1 MQNGESE
8 QGLYLPQLEK
18 DACGIGLIA
27 NLRAEKSFKI
37 VSDALTMLENMEH
50 RGACGCE
57 ENTGDGAG
65 ILTQIP
71 HLFFKNHAES
81 TGNKL
86 PENGHY
92 AVGFTFMPK
101 DNKLSTSII
110 SIIKNILVSHD
121 FRVLFIRDV
130 PTDNSMLGQGA
141 LDTEPNMIQ
150 IFVAPLDIKI
160 VRQNMERRLYVIR
173 NHIVREVVK
182 TFPELKEVF
191 YFPSFSSQT
200 IIYKG
205 QLRAIQ
211 IRKYFKDLLDENY
224 TSAIALVH
232 SRFSTN
238 TVPRWKLAQ
247 PFRCIAH
254 NGEIN
259 TVQGNVNWWT
269 AREKELVSD
278 VYSKEDFNHLLP
290 VCSPTLSDSG
300 NFDAVLEF
308 LFRNGYSMPHALMM
322 MVPEAFQND
331 EGMEKYKKDFYS
343 HNEPL
348 MEPWDGPASI
358 CFSDGIVVGATVD
371 RNGLRPS
378 KYCLTNDDRIILAS
392 ESGVLEIPQEN
403 VIFKGNLSPGKILIA
418 DLDTGRIVGDEELKS
433 IICQRYPY
441 SKWNEQYRVCINDIH
456 AVELDFLQSDLPLNI
471 REIAAGYTLEDQEI
485 LLASMADTG
494 YEPVNSMGSDIP
506 LAILSKQ
513 AQPVYNYFK
522 QEFAQV
528 TNPPIDPLRE
538 KFFMTL
544 QCYLGSMGDIL
555 HIKGENAKQILLN
568 GPVLSQHEYNKVL
581 ASEQYGFKT
590 DNILALFNA
599 TDSSNLQSS
608 IEAKCIEAESKV
620 KNGCNILIIQ
630 NTEISQSVAAIPSLL
645 MTGAVHHHLIQSG
658 LRRRVSIVLNSND
671 IIEAHHVACLLSFG
685 ADAVY
690 PSLTIECIK
699 SISENNGKD
708 PGKAAK
714 NLIKAMDAGLLKIMS
729 KLGIST
735 VNSYKAAQTFEALG
749 IHKEVMNVCFKGA
762 VSRIGGMTF
771 EMLAKEQ
778 LHKHNLAFSFKN
790 ETELPESGR
799 YQWKQRGEHHL
810 FNPTSVHLL
819 QHATKTG
826 SYETFKKYST
836 ETNNQSERAC
846 TLRSLLEFK
855 QGKPIALVEVEPVE
869 NIMRRFATGAMSFG
883 SISAE
888 AHTTLAIAMN
898 RIGGKS
904 NSGEGGEDSKRY
916 KPLEN
921 GDSMRSAIK
930 QVASGRFGVTIEYL
944 NNADEIQIKI
954 AQGAKPGEGGQ
965 LPGHKVDATIAR
977 IRHSTEGV
985 GLISPPPH
993 HDIYSIEDL
1002 AQLIFDLKNANP
1014 SARISVKLV
1023 AKAGVGIIASGVA
1036 KAHADHILISGFDG
1050 GTGASPLSSIMHAG
1064 IPWELGLAETHQV
1077 LVKNRLRDRVTL
1089 QTDGQIR
1096 TGKDMAVATMLGAEE
1111 WGIATASLV
1120 VSGCIL
1126 MRKCHLNT
1134 CPVGI
1139 ATQDET
1145 LRAKF
1150 EGKVEYLINYFTFL
1164 ATELREIMA
1173 ELGFRSVNEMV
1184 GRSDML
1190 TYDVSNKYWKY
1201 RHLDL
1206 SPLLYQQPNAEGQ
1219 TVYKSIPQDHGID
1232 DVIDHKLI
1240 KYASLAID
1248 EKVGINSVFR
1258 IKSTDR
1264 AVGTMLSSHIAK
1276 KYGGVGLPHGS
1287 VDFRFQGSAGQTFGG
1302 FAIKGLHF
1310 ILEGE
1315 ANDYFGKGLSGATL
1329 IITPNRA
1336 FVAEPQ
1342 ENIIVGNVALFGATS
1357 GEVFIKGRAGQRFAV
1372 RNSGASAVVEGV
1384 GDNAC
1389 EYMTGGMVTILGSV
1403 GRNFAAGMSGGI
1415 AYVYDQA
1422 DQLDVL
1428 LNREMVILDE
1438 VTPHDEHLI
1447 KEQLRDH
1454 FRYTG
1459 SSQALEILTHWN
1471 THKRK
1476 FSKVMPVEYK
1486 AVLARRKDPGFITKS
1501 KKVVATRYGF

>member
-1 MQNGESE
+1 MQKEESD
-8 QGLYLPQLEK
+8 QGLYLPQMEK

-27 NLRAEKSFKI
+27 NLHAEKSFSI

-50 RGACGCE
+50 RGACGCD

-71 HLFFKNHAES
+71 HDFFSAYAISIGKS
-81 TGNKL
+81 L
-86 PENGHY
+86 PDNGHY
-92 AVGFTFMPK
+92 AVGFTFLPK
-101 DNKLSTSII
+101 DKILADNIVSII
-110 SIIKNILVSHD
+110 EKILSFHD
-121 FRVLFIRDV
+121 FKLLFIRDV
-130 PTDNSMLGQGA
+130 PRDNSMLGQGA
-141 LDTEPNMIQ
+141 LDSEPDMLQLFVEPYDIQ
-150 IFVAPLDIKI
+150 V
-160 VRQNMERRLYVIR
+160 VRHNMERRLYVIR
-173 NHIVREVVK
+173 NHIVREIVS
-182 TFPELKEVF
+182 TYPELKEEF

-211 IRKYFKDLLDENY
+211 IREYFKDLLDENY

-238 TVPRWKLAQ
+238 TIPRWKLAQ

-259 TVQGNVNWWT
+259 TVQGNVNWWA
-269 AREKELVSD
+269 AREKDLVSD
-278 VYSKEDFNHLLP
+278 VYSQEDFKHLLP
-290 VCSPTLSDSG
+290 VCSPSLSDSG

-331 EGMEKYKKDFYS
+331 NGMEKYKKDFYS
-343 HNEPL
+343 YYEPI

-378 KYCLTNDDRIILAS
+378 KYCVTNDHRIILAS
-392 ESGVLEIPQEN
+392 ESGVLEIPQDN
-403 VIFKGNLSPGKILIA
+403 IIYKGNLSPGKILIA
-418 DLDTGRIVGDEELKS
+418 DLDAGRIVGDEELKS
-433 IICQRYPY
+433 IICKRYPY
-441 SKWNEQYRVCINDIH
+441 SKWNEENRISTNDIESKEIENNS
-456 AVELDFLQSDLPLNI
+456 VTIPLNV
-471 REIAAGYTLEDQEI
+471 RELAAGYTEEDEQI
-485 LLASMADTG
+485 LLASMAESG
-494 YEPVNSMGSDIP
+494 YEPINSMGSDIP
-506 LAILSKQ
+506 LAVLSRQ

-544 QCYLGSMGDIL
+544 QCYLGGTGDIL
-555 HIKGENAKQILLN
+555 NIKAKNAKQILLK
-568 GPVLSQHEYNKVL
+568 GPILSEFDFQKVKN
-581 ASEQYGFKT
+581 SDQYGFKT
-590 DNILALFNA
+590 EYISAVFDAG
-599 TDSSNLQSS
+599 DPKNLT
-608 IEAKCIEAESKV
+608 EAIAEKCREAVHKV
-620 KNGCNILIIQ
+620 NSGCSILIIE
-630 NTEISQSVAAIPSLL
+630 NTDISESNAAIPSLL
-645 MTGAVHHHLIQSG
+645 IAGAIHHHLSRVGI
-658 LRRRVSIVLNSND
+658 RRKTSILINGTD

-685 ADAVY
+685 ADAVF
-690 PSLTIECIK
+690 PSLAIECVRIM
-699 SISENNGKD
+699 SANNSQ
-708 PGKAAK
+708 PEKAVN
-714 NLIKAMDAGLLKIMS
+714 NLIKALEYGLLKIMS

-735 VNSYKAAQTFEALG
+735 VNSYKGAQTFEALG
-749 IHKEVMNVCFKGA
+749 IHKEVMEICFNGA

-778 LHKHNLAFSFKN
+778 LHKHFLAFSSGDEFK
-790 ETELPESGR
+790 LPESGR
-799 YQWKQRGEHHL
+799 YQWKQRGENHL

-819 QHATKTG
+819 QHSTKTG
-826 SYETFKKYST
+826 DYEIFKKYT
-836 ETNNQSERAC
+836 AEVNKQSGRAC

-855 QGKPIALVEVEPVE
+855 KGKAIPLSEVEPVE
-869 NIMRRFATGAMSFG
+869 NIMKRFATGAMSYG
-883 SISAE
+883 SISKE

-904 NSGEGGEDSKRY
+904 NSGEGGEDASRY
-916 KPLEN
+916 IPLEN

-1111 WGIATASLV
+1111 WGIATAALV

-1139 ATQDET
+1139 ATQDEE
-1145 LRAKF
+1145 LRAKYD
-1150 EGKVEYLINYFTFL
+1150 GKVEYLINYFTFL
-1164 ATELREIMA
+1164 ASELREIMA

-1184 GRSDML
+1184 GRSDRL
-1190 TYDVSNKYWKY
+1190 TYDVSQKFWKY
-1201 RHLDL
+1201 RNLDL
-1206 SPLLYQQPNAEGQ
+1206 SPLLFQQPNTNGH
-1219 TVYKSIPQDHGID
+1219 TLYKSVPQDHGISN
-1232 DVIDHKLI
+1232 VIDLKLI
-1240 KYASLAID
+1240 QYSSLAIED
-1248 EKVGINSVFR
+1248 KVGISSVFP
-1258 IKSTDR
+1258 IQSTDR

-1276 KYGGVGLPHGS
+1276 KYGAAGLTRGS
-1287 VDFRFQGSAGQTFGG
+1287 VDFRFKGSAGQTFGG
-1302 FAIKGLHF
+1302 FGIKGLHF

-1329 IITPNRA
+1329 VITPDRFFNG
-1336 FVAEPQ
+1336 EPQ

-1357 GEVFIKGRAGQRFAV
+1357 GDVYIKGRAGQRFAV

-1389 EYMTGGMVTILGSV
+1389 EYMTGGLVTILGSV
-1403 GRNFAAGMSGGI
+1403 GRNFAAGMSGGV
-1415 AYVYDQA
+1415 AYVYDQSS
-1422 DQLDVL
+1422 QLSVV
-1428 LNREMVILDE
+1428 LNREMVIIDDM
-1438 VTPHDEHLI
+1438 TPHDEHVL

-1459 SSQALEILTHWN
+1459 SGQALEILTHWN
-1471 THKRK
+1471 LNKKK
-1476 FSKVMPVEYK
+1476 FTKVMPVEYK
-1486 AVLARRKDPGFITKS
+1486 AVLERRKDPGYVLKQ

>member
-1 MQNGESE
+1 MQNGECD
-8 QGLYLPQLEK
+8 QGLYVPQYEK

-27 NLRAEKSFKI
+27 NLKSEKSFQI

-65 ILTQIP
+65 ILTHLP
-71 HLFFKNHAES
+71 HKFFASYAQSIK
-81 TGNKL
+81 KYL
-86 PENGHY
+86 PEEGHY
-92 AVGFTFMPK
+92 AVGFTFLPK
-101 DNKLSTSII
+101 DDDIKQEIFTIINKVLEI
-110 SIIKNILVSHD
+110 NH
-121 FRVLFIRDV
+121 FRLLFIREV
-130 PTDNSMLGQGA
+130 PVDNTMIGKGA
-141 LDTEPNMIQ
+141 LETEPDMVQ
-150 IFVAPLDIKI
+150 LFVEPMDQSL
-160 VRQNMERRLYVIR
+160 VRHKMERRLYVVR
-173 NHIVREVVK
+173 NHIVRDVIRS
-182 TFPELKEVF
+182 FAFLKEVF
-191 YFPSFSSQT
+191 YFTSFSSQT

-205 QLRAIQ
+205 QLTATQVRQ
-211 IRKYFKDLLDENY
+211 YFKDLQDPLFS
-224 TSAIALVH
+224 SAIALVH

-238 TVPRWKLAQ
+238 TVPKWKLAQ

-269 AREKELVSD
+269 AREKELTSD
-278 VYSKEDFNHLLP
+278 VYSSHDLKKLLP

-322 MVPEAFQND
+322 MIPEAFQND
-331 EGMEKYKKDFYS
+331 EGMDEFKKDFYS
-343 HNEPL
+343 HYEPL

-358 CFSDGIVVGATVD
+358 CFSDGFVVGATVD

-378 KYCLTNDDRIILAS
+378 KYCLTSDDRIILAS
-392 ESGVLEIPQEN
+392 ESGILAMPQEN

-418 DLDTGRIVGDEELKS
+418 DLDAGRIVGDEELKS

-441 SKWNEQYRVCINDIH
+441 SQWNKDMRIELKDIIP
-456 AVELDFLQSDLPLNI
+456 QSHQKNYQSLSLSV
-471 REIAAGYTLEDQEI
+471 RETAFGYTKEDKEL
-485 LLASMADTG
+485 LLASMAISG
-494 YEPVNSMGSDIP
+494 YEPISSMGSDIP
-506 LAILSKQ
+506 LAILSRQ
-513 AQPVYNYFK
+513 AQPIFNYFK

-544 QCYLGSMGDIL
+544 QCYLGDAGDIMR
-555 HIKGENAKQILLN
+555 IKNENARQIKLDS
-568 GPVLSQHEYNKVL
+568 PVLSEDDFLKVL
-581 ASEQYGFKT
+581 GSEANGYKIKT
-590 DNILALFNA
+590 
-599 TDSSNLQSS
+599 
-608 IEAKCIEAESKV
+608 IEARFDASDTANLKNSIHALCLKAENKI
-620 KNGCNILIIQ
+620 KDGCNILIID
-630 NTEISQSVAAIPSLL
+630 NSVITDNIASIPSLL
-645 MTGAVHHHLIQSG
+645 ITGAIHHHLIKTG
-658 LRRRVSIVLNSND
+658 LRRKTSLVINGGD

-690 PSLTIECIK
+690 PSLAHETIEQMSVEK
-699 SISENNGKD
+699 NADVRLVKKNYK
-708 PGKAAK
+708 KA
-714 NLIKAMDAGLLKIMS
+714 LDSGLMKIMS

-749 IHKEVMNVCFKGA
+749 IHKEVMDVCFIGA

-771 EMLAKEQ
+771 DMLAKEQ
-778 LHKHNLAFSFKN
+778 LHKHFLAFSQ
-790 ETELPESGR
+790 TENVPESGR
-799 YQWKQRGEHHL
+799 YQWKQRGEFHL
-810 FNPTSVHLL
+810 FNPVSVHLL
-819 QHATKTG
+819 QHATKTNN
-826 SYETFKKYST
+826 YTVFKKYT
-836 ETNNQSERAC
+836 AEVNDQSERAC
-846 TLRSLLEFK
+846 TLRSLLNFRK
-855 QGKPIALVEVEPVE
+855 GNPIPLEEVEPIE
-869 NIMRRFATGAMSFG
+869 KIMRRFATGAMSFG
-883 SISAE
+883 SISEE

-904 NSGEGGEDSKRY
+904 NSGEGGEDAKRY
-916 KPLEN
+916 KKLAN
-921 GDSMRSAIK
+921 GDSTRSAIK

-944 NNADEIQIKI
+944 NNADEIQIKM

-1014 SARISVKLV
+1014 EARISVKLV

-1050 GTGASPLSSIMHAG
+1050 GTGASPLSSVMHAG
-1064 IPWELGLAETHQV
+1064 IPWELGLAETHQT
-1077 LVKNRLRDRVTL
+1077 LVKNKLRDRVTL

-1096 TGKDMAVATMLGAEE
+1096 TAKDMAVATMLGAEE
-1111 WGIATASLV
+1111 WGIATAALV

-1139 ATQDET
+1139 ATQDEV
-1145 LRAKF
+1145 LRKKYD
-1150 EGKVEYLINYFTFL
+1150 GKVEYLVNYFTFL

-1173 ELGFRSVNEMV
+1173 EMGFRSVNEMV

-1190 TYDVSNKYWKY
+1190 TYDVSDKYWKY
-1201 RHLDL
+1201 RTLDL
-1206 SPLLYQQPNAEGQ
+1206 SAVLFKPAEDINH
-1219 TVYKSIPQDHGID
+1219 TTFKSIEQDHGIAD
-1232 DVIDHKLI
+1232 ILDRKLI
-1240 KYASLAID
+1240 QYSDLAIQD
-1248 EKVGINSVFR
+1248 KVSISSVFP

-1264 AVGTMLSSHIAK
+1264 AVGTMLSGNIAK
-1276 KYGGVGLPHGS
+1276 KYGAEGLPNGS
-1287 VDFRFQGSAGQTFGG
+1287 VDYRFKGSAGQSFGAFG
-1302 FAIKGLHF
+1302 IKGLHF

-1329 IITPNRA
+1329 IITPDRA
-1336 FVAEPQ
+1336 FNGEPS

-1357 GEVFIKGRAGQRFAV
+1357 GEVYIKGRAGQRFAV

-1422 DQLDVL
+1422 SDLEIV
-1428 LNREMVILDE
+1428 LNREMVIPDIMTSDDE
-1438 VTPHDEHLI
+1438 DII

-1459 SSQALEILTHWN
+1459 SSLALEILSNWEECKNRFT
-1471 THKRK
+1471 KI
-1476 FSKVMPVEYK
+1476 MPVEYK
-1486 AVLARRKDPGFITKS
+1486 AVLERRKDPIFKAKAKQIPANK
-1501 KKVVATRYGF
+1501 YGF

>member
-1 MQNGESE
+1 MQSVEND

-27 NLRAEKSFKI
+27 HLQGDKSHSI

-71 HLFFKNHAES
+71 YVFFRNYAEKI
-81 TGNKL
+81 GQIL
-86 PENGHY
+86 PEDGHY
-92 AVGFTFMPK
+92 AVGFTFIPK
-101 DNKLSTSII
+101 DEVQKKHII
-110 SIIKNILVSHD
+110 QLINEILGAHH
-121 FRVLFIRDV
+121 FRLLFTRDV

-141 LDTEPNMIQ
+141 LDTEPDMIQ
-150 IFVAPLDIKI
+150 LFVASDDVKV
-160 VRQNMERRLYVIR
+160 VRHDLERKLYVIR
-173 NHIVREVVK
+173 NHIVRQVIQYY
-182 TFPELKEVF
+182 PQLKEVF

-200 IIYKG
+200 VIYKG

-211 IRKYFKDLLDENY
+211 IRSYFKDLQDAQFA
-224 TSAIALVH
+224 SAIALVH

-269 AREKELVSD
+269 AREKDLVSD
-278 VYSKEDFNHLLP
+278 VYPPHDFKHLLP
-290 VCSPTLSDSG
+290 VCSDTLSDSG

-308 LFRNGYSMPHALMM
+308 LFRNGYSMPHALMV

-331 EGMEKYKKDFYS
+331 NGMDAFKKDFYS
-343 HNEPL
+343 HFEPL

-378 KYCLTNDDRIILAS
+378 KYCVTSDDRIILGS
-392 ESGVLEIPQEN
+392 ESGVLDLPQDK
-403 VIFKGNLSPGKILIA
+403 VIYKGNLAPGKILIA
-418 DLDTGRIVGDEELKS
+418 DLDAGRIVGDDELKE
-433 IICQRYPY
+433 IICKRHPY
-441 SKWNEQYRVCINDIH
+441 SKWNDQFRLKLETIEIKDCVKV
-456 AVELDFLQSDLPLNI
+456 AEPVLPLI
-471 REIAAGYTLEDQEI
+471 QREIAAGFTEEDQEI
-485 LLASMADTG
+485 LLVSMADTG
-494 YEPVNSMGSDIP
+494 YEPINSMGSDIP
-506 LAILSKQ
+506 LAVLSKQ
-513 AQPVYNYFK
+513 AQPIYNYFK

-544 QCYLGSMGDIL
+544 QCYLGNLGDIL
-555 HIKGENAKQILLN
+555 HVKPENAKQIQLK
-568 GPVLSQHEYNKVL
+568 GPVFSDDDFLKLLSVD
-581 ASEQYGFKT
+581 ADDFKPWK
-590 DNILALFNA
+590 IEALFDIENLE
-599 TDSSNLQSS
+599 NLQKA
-608 IEAKCIEAESKV
+608 IQKICLDTEEKI
-620 KNGCNILIIQ
+620 KNGSTIIVLD
-630 NTEISQSVAAIPSLL
+630 NTSISSTNAAVPS
-645 MTGAVHHHLIQSG
+645 MMAVGAVHHHLINAG
-658 LRRRVSIVLNSND
+658 LRRRASIVVNGLD

-690 PSLTIECIK
+690 PSLALESVK
-699 SISENNGKD
+699 SHALQKGKD
-708 PGKAAK
+708 VYTAK
-714 NLIKAMDAGLLKIMS
+714 KNFIKALDSGLLKIMS

-749 IHKEVMNVCFKGA
+749 IHKEVMDVCFKGA
-762 VSRIGGMTF
+762 VSRISGMTF

-778 LHKHNLAFSFKN
+778 LHKHHLAFSHIDTN
-790 ETELPESGR
+790 LPESGR
-799 YQWKQRGEHHL
+799 YQWKQRGEFHL
-810 FNPTSVHLL
+810 FNPASVHLL
-819 QHATKTG
+819 QQSTKTG
-826 SYETFKKYST
+826 SYEMFKKYT
-836 ETNNQSERAC
+836 AEVNNQSERAC
-846 TLRSLLEFK
+846 TLRSLLDFK
-855 QGKPIALVEVEPVE
+855 QGTSIPIDQVESAEK
-869 NIMRRFATGAMSFG
+869 IMKRFATGAMSFG

-904 NSGEGGEDSKRY
+904 NSGEGGEDAERY
-916 KPLEN
+916 QPLPN
-921 GDSMRSAIK
+921 GDSKRSAIK

-1014 SARISVKLV
+1014 TARISVKLV

-1077 LVKNRLRDRVTL
+1077 LVRNRLRDRVTL

-1096 TGKDMAVATMLGAEE
+1096 TGRDMAIATMLGAEE
-1111 WGIATASLV
+1111 WGIATAALV

-1126 MRKCHLNT
+1126 MRKCHVNT

-1139 ATQDET
+1139 ATQDEE
-1145 LRAKF
+1145 LRAKYD
-1150 EGKVEYLINYFTFL
+1150 GKVEYLINYFTFL
-1164 ATELREIMA
+1164 ANDMREIMA
-1173 ELGFRSVNEMV
+1173 ELGFRTVDEMV

-1190 TYDVSNKYWKY
+1190 DYDLSKKYWKY
-1201 RHLDL
+1201 RNLDL
-1206 SPLLYQQPNAEGQ
+1206 GPLLHQQKNTEGH
-1219 TVYKSIPQDHGID
+1219 TLYKSIPQDHGID
-1232 DVIDHKLI
+1232 DVLDHKLI
-1240 KYASLAID
+1240 EYASLAIKD
-1248 EKVGINSVFR
+1248 KIAINSTFP
-1258 IKSTDR
+1258 IKSINR

-1276 KYGGVGLPHGS
+1276 KYGASGLPHGS
-1287 VDFRFQGSAGQTFGG
+1287 LDFRFKGSAGQTFGG
-1302 FAIKGLHF
+1302 FGIKGLHF

-1329 IITPNRA
+1329 IITPDRD
-1336 FVAEPQ
+1336 FSGDPE

-1357 GEVFIKGRAGQRFAV
+1357 GEVFIRGRAGQRFAV
-1372 RNSGASAVVEGV
+1372 RNSGAAAVVEGV

-1403 GRNFAAGMSGGI
+1403 GRNFAAGMSGGV

-1422 DQLDVL
+1422 ENLNIV
-1428 LNREMVILDE
+1428 LNREMVLIDDM
-1438 VTPHDEHLI
+1438 TPHDEHIL

-1459 SSQALEILTHWN
+1459 SAQALEILTHWN
-1471 THKRK
+1471 TLKRK
-1476 FSKVMPVEYK
+1476 FNKIMPVEYK
-1486 AVLARRKDPGFITKS
+1486 AVLERRKDPGFIPKS
-1501 KKVVATRYGF
+1501 KKVAATRYGF